1 MTIDPR
7 LMERR
12 REVAEDRARRT
23 VSRLIKF
30 MVLLAIVGVIAWAL
44 LSPMLSVHEV
54 RTAGIV
60 SSAAQRTLVDE
71 GLLPGTPMVFVRPGK
86 VEAALEMDPW
96 VRDASVELDW
106 PNRVVVKVEERVPLA
121 WVEVEGGWERTAVD
135 GVALY
140 STSVP
145 DAEYPHIQVGG
156 DAESD
161 PDVARLVLGSLEFVD
176 SLPPELASAAVVT
189 LAGNGELWATV
200 GGYDVRLG
208 RATEMEA
215 KALSLAALL
224 HEEIPQGSVLT
235 MIAPAHPAVTPP
247 ETSPDSGATVGT
259 DGVSDGSGATDSGG
273 VDTGGSGSDQGSE
286 QP

>member
-1 MTIDPR
+1 
-7 LMERR
+7 MERR

-30 MVLLAIVGVIAWAL
+30 MVLLAVVGVAVWAL

-54 RTAGIV
+54 RTAGVV

-86 VEAALEMDPW
+86 VEAALETDPW
-96 VRDASVELDW
+96 VRDASVERDW
-106 PNRVVVKVEERVPLA
+106 PNRVVVKVEERLPLA
-121 WVEVEGGWERTAVD
+121 WVEVEGGWEWTAVD
-135 GVALY
+135 GVAL
-140 STSVP
+140 STTSGP
-145 DAEYPHIQVGG
+145 DGEYPHIQVGG

-176 SLPPELASAAVVT
+176 ALPPELASAAVVK
-189 LAGNGELWATV
+189 LGRDGELWATV
-200 GGYDVRLG
+200 GGFDVRLG

-224 HEEIPQGSVLT
+224 QEEIPAGSVLT

-247 ETSPDSGATVGT
+247 
-259 DGVSDGSGATDSGG
+259 VSSLVSSDPAGSGGASEGSGTTESGG
-273 VDTGGSGSDQGSE
+273 ADTGGSGTDQGSE